1 MKITVFGATGF
12 VGRKIVE
19 EALLR
24 GHAVRAF
31 SRNIAHGNG
40 HQKKYEIYPGNAL
53 DDQSVKGAVKNVDAV
68 ISALGQRSGGKV
80 DLMSSSM
87 KNIIRAMEE
96 EGVSRIIAVGGAG
109 ILQAEEKIL
118 VRDQRNFPPF
128 LQEVSA
134 DHLRVFHLLR
144 KSTLNWTIVCPPFIQ
159 EGEKTGRYQ
168 VRRNYPPEGKPQIL
182 SGDLADFIVEEL
194 ENPRFPRARVG
205 IRRLKG

>member
-1 MKITVFGATGF
+1 MRLTVFGATGF

-24 GHAVRAF
+24 GHSVRAF

-40 HQKKYEIYPGNAL
+40 HGEQYEIYPGNAL
-53 DDQSVKGAVKNVDAV
+53 DYRSVKGAVKDVHAV
-68 ISALGQRSGGKV
+68 VSALGQRSGGKV
-80 DLMSSSM
+80 DLMSSAM

-96 EGVSRIIAVGGAG
+96 AGVSRIIAVGGAG
-109 ILQAEEKIL
+109 ILQAEEQVL

-134 DHLRVFHLLR
+134 DHLRVFHLLQ
-144 KSTLNWTIVCPPFIQ
+144 KSALNWTIVCPPFIQ
-159 EGEKTGRYQ
+159 QGEKTGRYQ
-168 VRRNYPPEGKPQIL
+168 VRKDYPPRGKPQIL

-194 ENPRFPRARVG
+194 EHPRFPRARVG
-205 IRRLKG
+205 IRRLEG